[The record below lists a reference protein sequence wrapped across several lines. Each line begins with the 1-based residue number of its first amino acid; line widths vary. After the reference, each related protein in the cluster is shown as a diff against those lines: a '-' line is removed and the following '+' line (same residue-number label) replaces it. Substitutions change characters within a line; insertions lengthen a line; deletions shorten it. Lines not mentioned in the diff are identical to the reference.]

1 MIVEWQSLSTDIVS
15 QPELFV
21 TGEKVVNLA
30 GRCLDRLFP
39 HRSSIERVLK
49 IGGNIACDT
58 CLMMRPVL
66 KEQVVT
72 DARYYCRYVAADA
85 RYVTNWQAEA
95 DQTSRIKYVDVF
107 QIRGRARYF
116 FLVFVGATE
125 VRVHPQI
132 VVAQVFWWLVAIAQE
147 GNRLLQVG

>member
-1 MIVEWQSLSTDIVS
+1 VEWKSLSTGIVS
-15 QPELFV
+15 QSGLFV
-21 TGEKVVNLA
+21 TDEKVADLA

-39 HRSSIERVLK
+39 HRRSIERVLK
-49 IGGNIACDT
+49 IGGDIACDT

-85 RYVTNWQAEA
+85 VDVTNWQAEA
-95 DQTSRIKYVDVF
+95 DQTSRIKYVNVF
-107 QIRGRARYF
+107 QIRGSARYF

-132 VVAQVFWWLVAIAQE
+132 VVAQVFWWLVAIAPE